1 MSRASIIKPTKSL
14 GASFAQFLGKLS
26 KDGPSPP
33 GGSGGGGGGAGGGG
47 GGTGPAGGHFRT
59 LAHGLKSSKTLTIL
73 HAHEDGAVVRRVF
86 WHAAPIACILIG
98 QGGGERTTT
107 ESRAEQRGAR

>member
-14 GASFAQFLGKLS
+14 GASFAQFLGKLR
-26 KDGPSPP
+26 KDGPAPP
-33 GGSGGGGGGAGGGG
+33 GGSGGGGAGSS
-47 GGTGPAGGHFRT
+47 GPASGQFRT
-59 LAHGLKSSKTLTIL
+59 LAHGLKTSKTLTIL

-98 QGGGERTTT
+98 QGA
-107 ESRAEQRGAR
+107 SRAARYRAERSAVRRGG